1 MEIYR
6 KNLAAWLVYMAAIQ
20 HTWRALALFSSMPFI
35 NILLVTTC
43 ALSSSCGTKM
53 AASVG
58 ITVMAI
64 SLVGGAAMF
73 LVLDN
78 LLESVDSSAVREAM
92 ASSYPCSCSFL
103 VRAGILKVR
112 TLVPA
117 ASATLGILSL
127 YVLVV
132 LYKLLYDLNQICG
145 GKGVGKRWT
154 LSPLAFA
161 ILLVSSLGVAG
172 AVLSPKLAQQ
182 LYNLPLDNGG

>member
-1 MEIYR
+1 MVA
-6 KNLAAWLVYMAAIQ
+6 N
-20 HTWRALALFSSMPFI
+20 
-35 NILLVTTC
+35 
-43 ALSSSCGTKM
+43 
-53 AASVG
+53 VG
-58 ITVMAI
+58 VTVMAI

-78 LLESVDSSAVREAM
+78 LLESVDSRAMRAAVAPP
-92 ASSYPCSCSFL
+92 YPCTCSSL
-103 VRAGILKVR
+103 VRAGILKVK

-132 LYKLLYDLNQICG
+132 LYKLLYDLNQVCG
-145 GKGVGKRWT
+145 GKGVGDRWA

-161 ILLVSSLGVAG
+161 MLLVASLGVAG

-182 LYNLPLDNGG
+182 LYNLLLDMEDREKLR